1 MYRDDSSGS
10 GPAAITPIVEEL
22 RAHDAVLA
30 CILFGSVAKD
40 CARPFSDIDL
50 CIVTKEKIPDAVRM
64 DLLSYGSRTIDVSIF
79 SDLPVQI
86 RFRVLREGRIL
97 FCKDPLTLHR
107 LTAATVRE
115 YLDFE
120 PFLKRHCLHAITTAE
135 R

>member
-1 MYRDDSSGS
+1 
-10 GPAAITPIVEEL
+10 
-22 RAHDAVLA
+22 
-30 CILFGSVAKD
+30 
-40 CARPFSDIDL
+40 
-50 CIVTKEKIPDAVRM
+50 M

-97 FCKDPLTLHR
+97 FCTDPLALHR

-120 PFLKRHCLHAITTAE
+120 PFLRRHCLHAITAGE
-135 R
+135 E